1 MPVLGKLR
9 AAVVNSGKPTCRV
22 GKVRRAL
29 DYFVV
34 SHDLAGEV
42 RACVR
47 REDSSNRTHY
57 PVSLRLGDD
66 GTSEDSEGAEGAEA
80 FSAR

>member
-9 AAVVNSGKPTCRV
+9 AVAVNSGKPTCRV
-22 GKVRRAL
+22 GKAWREL
-29 DYFVV
+29 DYVV
-34 SHDLAGEV
+34 VLRDLVGEV

-57 PVSLRLGDD
+57 PVSLKL
-66 GTSEDSEGAEGAEA
+66 
-80 FSAR
+80 